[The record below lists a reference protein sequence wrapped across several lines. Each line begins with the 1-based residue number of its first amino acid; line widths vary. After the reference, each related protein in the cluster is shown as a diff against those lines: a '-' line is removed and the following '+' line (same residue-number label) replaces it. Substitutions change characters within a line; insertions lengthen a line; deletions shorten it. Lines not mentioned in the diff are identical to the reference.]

1 MFTLKLYDKITFLKN
16 NQNLYSFIDFCCFY
30 DLYPDVLC
38 GGHHII
44 DILHEGNFVLSTI
57 LLLLL
62 MKFIFSL
69 ISFGSGTP
77 GGIFFPLLVLGSL
90 IGCAYAL
97 IVTTYCGVP
106 QMYFNNFIV
115 VAMAGLFASIVRAP
129 ITGIVL
135 IAEMCGS
142 LSQFYQ
148 LLYVVL
154 LVML

>member
-1 MFTLKLYDKITFLKN
+1 MIF
-16 NQNLYSFIDFCCFY
+16 
-30 DLYPDVLC
+30 YPDVLC

-106 QMYFNNFIV
+106 QMYDNNFRV
-115 VAMAGLFASIVRAP
+115 VVVGGVFPSIVLAR
-129 ITGIVL
+129 IRGIVL
-135 IAEMCGS
+135 SIELC
-142 LSQFYQ
+142 
-148 LLYVVL
+148 
-154 LVML
+154 